1 MSAKSASAAATEA
14 RLAELVSPVIEAG
27 GYELEDLVLTPMGR
41 RSLLRVVIDRDAG
54 VCLDDIAGMSR
65 AVAEVLDQDEDDLG
79 TSPYVLE
86 VTSPGVDRPLT
97 EARHWRRAVGRLVE
111 VTLRE
116 GGSSP
121 ASDSGEATLLR
132 GRVLAFDGS
141 SVTLSVDGGDR
152 KVSLPDLGS
161 GRVQLEFN
169 RPSEDSKRESA
180 RGTRKP
186 PKGRRR
192 STDDVQLPAGNA
204 VPTVDES

>member
-1 MSAKSASAAATEA
+1 MSAKSATAAATEA

-41 RSLLRVVIDRDAG
+41 RSQLRVVIDRDAG
-54 VCLDDIAGMSR
+54 ACLDDIAGMSR
-65 AVAEVLDQDEDDLG
+65 AVADVLDQDEGVLG
-79 TSPYVLE
+79 KSPYVLE

-121 ASDSGEATLLR
+121 DSESGEATPLR

-141 SVTLSVDGGDR
+141 SVTLGVDGGDR
-152 KVSLPDLGS
+152 KVSLPDLGP
-161 GRVQLEFN
+161 GRIQLEFN
-169 RPSEDSKRESA
+169 RPSEDAKRESTK
-180 RGTRKP
+180 RTRKP
-186 PKGRRR
+186 PKGRQP
-192 STDDVQLPAGNA
+192 STDDVGLPAGDA
-204 VPTVDES
+204 FPSVDES